1 MEFLRLLEILSPKT
15 PSHRVGWGLKK
26 IIDFLGSPWHF
37 PDFWIFDPL
46 KSPFGPPGV
55 GGIFKTKI
63 IDFLGSSWH
72 FPDFW
77 IFDPLKSPLA
87 PPWGRVG
94 QICFGSNQSHIHPN
108 MCAKFGC
115 GPTGVNAMLVW
126 QSRNVQKLR
135 YPAKLATIFLERPSL
150 GSLVVRLITR
160 DPIGI
165 SGDEYLCV
173 AIRSLIILPKCSV
186 DLDTCHILWPL
197 DLDRLVQ
204 VSLAS
209 SNVRHQVAP
218 LV

>member
-15 PSHRVGWGLKK
+15 PSHRVGWGLKES
-26 IIDFLGSPWHF
+26 IYFLGSP
-37 PDFWIFDPL
+37 
-46 KSPFGPPGV
+46 
-55 GGIFKTKI
+55 
-63 IDFLGSSWH
+63 WH

-94 QICFGSNQSHIHPN
+94 QNVLGSNQSHIHPN

-135 YPAKLATIFLERPSL
+135 HPATLATIFLERPSL
-150 GSLVVRLITR
+150 GSLVVRLITG

-165 SGDEYLCV
+165 SGVKYLCV
-173 AIRSLIILPKCSV
+173 AIRSLMVYVNKIFPNRK
-186 DLDTCHILWPL
+186 
-197 DLDRLVQ
+197 
-204 VSLAS
+204 
-209 SNVRHQVAP
+209 
-218 LV
+218 